1 MNEGFFSEGRK
12 GALASALITILLIR
26 FPIDNCLETYG
37 KMYIQL
43 LYCGYIFS
51 TLFLI
56 FTPANVYF
64 IRTAFILQIII
75 SSTTSSTL

>member
-1 MNEGFFSEGRK
+1 MNKGFFSEGRK
-12 GALASALITILLIR
+12 GALASALIS

-75 SSTTSSTL
+75 STTTSSTL